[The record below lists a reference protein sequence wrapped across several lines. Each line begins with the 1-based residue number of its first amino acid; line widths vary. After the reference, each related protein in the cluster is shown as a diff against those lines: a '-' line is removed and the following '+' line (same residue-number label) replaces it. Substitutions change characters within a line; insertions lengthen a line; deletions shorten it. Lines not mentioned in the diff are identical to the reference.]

1 MIGAKISLVAAVAVV
16 LIGCAPLKVK
26 HEVVLPAREDGLLE
40 ARRVAVLDIEQE
52 RRSFFS
58 RDVARGARAEI
69 EAILGDV
76 QTRGQRH
83 FDLVERS
90 RIDAVIRELNRSHG
104 SPFFDDQSA
113 VKLGRLVG
121 ADTVL
126 MGMVGSP
133 TTDRRQYTATSQE
146 CGSRNSDGKCVRWFT
161 RSRHC
166 WHKVTS
172 FKLTLRAVSVETG
185 RIVFA
190 KTYPSTAED
199 DSCKSRASSASME
212 NRALDG
218 ILTEVRRDL
227 VAHKEVMALEIMEK
241 PDAALR
247 DNREARK
254 LFESGVEFA
263 KAQRMDRACELF
275 SRALA
280 QNADSPV
287 LFYNAGVCA
296 EIEGNLDK
304 AQVFYRRADRMSVT
318 PVRQYGEALA
328 RIQQRLDSV
337 GQVKGGT
344 SSRPW

>member
-1 MIGAKISLVAAVAVV
+1 MIDTKFFLAIAVTAF
-16 LIGCAPLKVK
+16 LIGCAPLRVK
-26 HEVVLPAREDGLLE
+26 HEVVLPAREDGLLH

-58 RDVARGARAEI
+58 HDVARGVRAEI

-76 QTRGQRH
+76 RTGGQRQ
-83 FDLVERS
+83 FDLVERA
-90 RIDAVIRELNRSHG
+90 RLDAVTGELRRSHG

-126 MGMVGSP
+126 MGMLGSP

-146 CGSRNSDGKCVRWFT
+146 CGSYDKDGKCRQWYT
-161 RSRHC
+161 RSHYC
-166 WHKVTS
+166 THTAVS

-190 KTYPSTAED
+190 KTYPGTAED
-199 DSCKSRASSASME
+199 DSCNSRASSASLE
-212 NRALDG
+212 SRALGG
-218 ILTEVRRDL
+218 ILGEVRRDL

-241 PDAALR
+241 PDAALK

-263 KAQRMDRACELF
+263 KARRMDRACELF

-296 EIEGNLDK
+296 EVEGNLDK
-304 AQVFYRRADRMSVT
+304 AQVFYRRADRMSAS

-328 RIQQRLDSV
+328 RIQQRLDAAGKLRDSDDV
-337 GQVKGGT
+337 L
-344 SSRPW
+344 R

>member
-1 MIGAKISLVAAVAVV
+1 MIGAKMSLAVAVTAF

-58 RDVARGARAEI
+58 RDVARGVRAEI

-76 QTRGQRH
+76 RTRGQRH
-83 FDLVERS
+83 FDLVERA
-90 RIDAVIRELNRSHG
+90 RIDAVVRELSRSHG
-104 SPFFDDQSA
+104 SPFFDEQSA

-126 MGMVGSP
+126 MGMLGSP
-133 TTDRRQYTATSQE
+133 TTDRRQYTAQSQE
-146 CGSRNSDGKCVRWFT
+146 CGSRNSDGKCAYWHT
-161 RSRHC
+161 RTHHC
-166 WHKVTS
+166 THTVAS
-172 FKLTLRAVSVETG
+172 LKLTLRAVSVETG

-190 KTYPSTAED
+190 KTYPGTAED

-212 NRALDG
+212 SRALGD
-218 ILTEVRRDL
+218 ILAEVRRDL

-241 PDAALR
+241 PDAALK

-254 LFESGVEFA
+254 LFDSGVEFA

-304 AQVFYRRADRMSVT
+304 AQVFYRRADRMSAT

-328 RIQQRLDSV
+328 RIQQRLDAAGRVRDSDDAL
-337 GQVKGGT
+337 
-344 SSRPW
+344 R